1 METEIVLGPLEAF
14 LDGSVQAGDA
24 GQFFQGI
31 TAAQMA
37 REQDRSFGS
46 LRGRRMGT
54 PLARH
59 TGHSTSANT
68 GPVGELL
75 AVADRQVVL
84 FAKLRPDGLESFRGP
99 PPAVLIGLQGDPQ
112 TRR

>member
-1 METEIVLGPLEAF
+1 MLVPTVPQRINAVMEAEIVLGPLGTF

-59 TGHSTSANT
+59 TGQFHFSVTRVRS
-68 GPVGELL
+68 VSCWLL
-75 AVADRQVVL
+75 LTVR
-84 FAKLRPDGLESFRGP
+84 
-99 PPAVLIGLQGDPQ
+99 
-112 TRR
+112 